1 MTLIRSEVRNCS
13 GRFDRLLD
21 RIRDKGEIPVVCG
34 VLLRRGVCAEWLSR
48 DITVNR
54 RLANH
59 CKSNGWTFIDK

>member
-13 GRFDRLLD
+13 GRFDRLLV

-34 VLLRRGVCAEWLSR
+34 VLLRRGVGAEWLYT